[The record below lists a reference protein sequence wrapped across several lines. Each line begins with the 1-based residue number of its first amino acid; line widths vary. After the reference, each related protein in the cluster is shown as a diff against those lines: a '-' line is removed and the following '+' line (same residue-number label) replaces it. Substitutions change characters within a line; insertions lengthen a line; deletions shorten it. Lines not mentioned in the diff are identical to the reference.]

1 MGDAASVINVGAG
14 AGAYEPPQTV
24 LAVEPSQVMIDQRP
38 PGAAAAV
45 QAAAERLP
53 VPDGFADVAMAVLT
67 IHHWSD
73 LAAGIAELRRVAGR
87 VVILTWDQPT
97 SERFWLSREY
107 LPQIIAHDRVVA
119 VPIDRLVEL
128 LGGAEVRPLPV
139 PHDCADGFLGAFWR
153 RPECYL
159 DAAVRAGISTLAVLE
174 PTLADGLARLRDDL
188 GSGDWR
194 RRHRDLLGLNEL
206 DLGYRLVIAVS

>member
-1 MGDAASVINVGAG
+1 MINVGAG

-24 LAVEPSQVMIDQRP
+24 LAVEPSKVMIDQRP
-38 PGAAAAV
+38 RGAAPAV
-45 QAAAERLP
+45 RAAAERLP
-53 VPDGFADVAMAVLT
+53 VPDGFADAAMAVLT

-73 LAAGIAELRRVAGR
+73 LAAGIGELRRVAGR
-87 VVILTWDQPT
+87 VVILTWDQPA

-107 LPQIIAHDRVVA
+107 LPQIIAHDRAVA
-119 VPIDRLVEL
+119 VPIDRLADL

-188 GSGDWR
+188 GSGDWQ